1 MVDVEGGKQPM
12 TYTHQ
17 NHAYTIVYNGELY
30 NTEDIKKRIIKKGA
44 PLSWAF

>member
-1 MVDVEGGKQPM
+1 M

-17 NHAYTIVYNGELY
+17 NHAYTVVYNGELY
-30 NTEDIKKRIIKKGA
+30 NTEDIRKELLKSVP